1 LVEICSKHH
10 ENVISC
16 THNDSLFSGRRFDAA
31 EALVNGLLSSVH
43 PSPSSAFCH
52 CMQLAMTISKKSPLV
67 IRGIKEHIRFSDEHS
82 TSEGL
87 EHAAV
92 WNSGMLSASDI
103 GACISAGKHGT
114 PQFSKL

>member
-1 LVEICSKHH
+1 
-10 ENVISC
+10 
-16 THNDSLFSGRRFDAA
+16 
-31 EALVNGLLSSVH
+31 
-43 PSPSSAFCH
+43 
-52 CMQLAMTISKKSPLV
+52 MQLAMTISKKSPLV